1 MSDDPKILGF
11 PKAEEVPPEE
21 RAHRLKTEV
30 DELARKP
37 ETEWLYYL
45 ERGEIAKKHGIETA
59 ALKKM
64 IEATIKANEKKAR
77 KDKAED
83 RQRVQ
88 RVEKDKV
95 TAQRERAKEQAR
107 ADKEAARKQKEKD
120 RAFATI
126 IKLPTVEQEA
136 RLAELAKRLD
146 EDLEILRDEF
156 AAFVGTEDSIR
167 DIGQVEPWDEP
178 VDTQALLVE
187 LISQT
192 RRYVVMH
199 DDLAIA
205 VSLWVMF
212 AWIHEIAVHSPL
224 LIVTSAE
231 PDSGKSTLLGVIGF
245 MVPRP
250 YSAVELTGANIYH
263 IVDRL
268 HPTLLIDEADQ
279 LFRRKPALAEGR
291 QHRLDEGL
299 ENSASGVR

>member
-64 IEATIKANEKKAR
+64 IEAKIKANEKKAR
-77 KDKAED
+77 EDKAED

-126 IKLPTVEQEA
+126 IKLPSGEQEA

-146 EDLEILRDEF
+146 EDLEVLRDEF
-156 AAFVGTEDSIR
+156 AAFVGTEDRIR
-167 DIGQVEPWDEP
+167 DIGHVEPWDESGRRAGTP
-178 VDTQALLVE
+178 RRVDN
-187 LISQT
+187 
-192 RRYVVMH
+192 
-199 DDLAIA
+199 
-205 VSLWVMF
+205 
-212 AWIHEIAVHSPL
+212 
-224 LIVTSAE
+224 
-231 PDSGKSTLLGVIGF
+231 
-245 MVPRP
+245 
-250 YSAVELTGANIYH
+250 AN
-263 IVDRL
+263 
-268 HPTLLIDEADQ
+268 
-279 LFRRKPALAEGR
+279 PALCRRAR
-291 QHRLDEGL
+291 
-299 ENSASGVR
+299 